1 VKLEGVHKMSLDYK
15 VIDMPSTMSTEVKM
29 LSSGSDK
36 LWVRDDGWYDQVR
49 DIYSN
54 LIKFLAEKN
63 LVTSNIDLSLVDEAV
78 IMFSDLTEVG
88 QALVL
93 SGATDNWL
101 GSFDR
106 PGTNKSPSNI
116 DSLVRALKKL
126 EAGNRPSQTARTGGR
141 GVR

>member
-1 VKLEGVHKMSLDYK
+1 MSLDYK

-29 LSSGSDK
+29 LSSGSDGV
-36 LWVRDDGWYDQVR
+36 WVRDDGWYDQVR

>member
-1 VKLEGVHKMSLDYK
+1 MSLDYK

-126 EAGNRPSQTARTGGR
+126 EAGNRPS
-141 GVR
+141 